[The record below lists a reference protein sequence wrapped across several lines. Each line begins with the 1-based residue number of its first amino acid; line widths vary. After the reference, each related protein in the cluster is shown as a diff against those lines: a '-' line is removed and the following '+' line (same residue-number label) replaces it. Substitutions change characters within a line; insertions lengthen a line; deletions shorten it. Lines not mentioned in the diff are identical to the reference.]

1 MSHKSAYYAS
11 NLKTNLGKS
20 EGIKFKK
27 NRASRAPTDHQ
38 LHLTYLLC
46 ELRPSVSDF
55 PNYLLNRVYFALLT
69 NNLKIETV
77 MKKMFVEYVLY
88 FVN

>member
-1 MSHKSAYYAS
+1 MSHKSTYYTS

-20 EGIKFKK
+20 ECIKSKK
-27 NRASRAPTDHQ
+27 NRASRVPTDHQ

-46 ELRPSVSDF
+46 ELRPSVFDF
-55 PNYLLNRVYFALLT
+55 PNYLLNSVYFALLT

-77 MKKMFVEYVLY
+77 MKKMFVEYMLY